1 MGRIILQ
8 VIDLISSDD
17 TEKNNITMFWVSVI
31 YIQEFPGPEPGYVT
45 HKQQPSWAQEPW
57 I

>member
-17 TEKNNITMFWVSVI
+17 TEKNNITIFWVSVI

-45 HKQQPSWAQEPW
+45 HKQQPS
-57 I
+57 